1 MMGTFPAL
9 ELVISL
15 VKSTNPVVVGQFATV
30 DLQPEVGGELVGQ
43 EVSGVPEVGL
53 DVAVGP
59 QQGDHQAVVL
69 PWAGPPSL
77 VDHDPSHNPVLS
89 QRKING

>member
-1 MMGTFPAL
+1 MK
-9 ELVISL
+9 IW
-15 VKSTNPVVVGQFATV
+15 
-30 DLQPEVGGELVGQ
+30 ELVG
-43 EVSGVPEVGL
+43 EEMTGVTEVGL

-59 QQGDHQAVVL
+59 QEGDHQAVIL
-69 PWAGPPSL
+69 ARGWSSSL